1 MVTEAK
7 RASNDAW
14 DKDNMVYQTVKVRKE
29 ILAAF
34 KAAVA
39 ANGDK
44 VNTVLREAMERYTE
58 GGNVPHDS
66 EVTTCG
72 GADGV
77 KLEPEA
83 IQAAQVAAELTG
95 ETVTEYITRAI
106 NDTAKRD
113 EQLRAI
119 GFQQQFL
126 KHKTAE

>member
-1 MVTEAK
+1 MTTEAK

-39 ANGDK
+39 ANGDR
-44 VNTVLREAMERYTE
+44 VNTVLREAMEQYTTR
-58 GGNVPHDS
+58 GNVPHDS
-66 EVTTCG
+66 EVATCG
-72 GADGV
+72 GV
-77 KLEPEA
+77 ELEPEA
-83 IQAAQVAAELTG
+83 IQAAQAAADLTG

-113 EQLRAI
+113 EQFRTV
-119 GFQQQFL
+119 GYQQKIL
-126 KHKTAE
+126 GHKKAE